1 MGISFSLLAVTV
13 LILIAYSGVKF
24 AGLHFFF
31 GVVIPYIAIAT
42 FVIGIIYRV
51 VKWGLSPVP
60 FCIPTTCGQQES
72 LPWIKQDK
80 LENPSKM
87 KDESMVIYSSD
98 TCLLLSAL
106 IFHFSFLIIIVSHLK
121 FFTEQVPSLM

>member
-80 LENPSKM
+80 LENPSNTLG
-87 KDESMVIYSSD
+87 VIGRMALEVLFFRSLFRNFTLEIFYRA
-98 TCLLLSAL
+98 SA
-106 IFHFSFLIIIVSHLK
+106 IINAIA
-121 FFTEQVPSLM
+121 